1 MLLSCVICCSSP
13 FFPKSTKQK
22 ISKSYCNSIIPIKM
36 YTKTLLPALAVFGAA
51 VAQTSNRCNSDA
63 EINAQADADLY
74 ASCTR
79 INGDVVIGSEAS
91 NTVALNGPRSVTGS
105 FRASN
110 ATQLFSISSNSI
122 ESIGGTFEL
131 NGLEQ
136 LSTLSFEQ
144 LTSVGDIKWT
154 ALGNLGTLTFPATV
168 STAKSVVIT
177 NTFLSTLD
185 GINLDSVDTLDISNN
200 RRLTRFST
208 QVKSISSLINIAT
221 NNADLSVELPNLI
234 WAKEM
239 TFRNLSSVSIPSLA
253 VVNGSLGF
261 YATYM
266 ESLSAPNLTTVGNFG
281 SAQGSLSFVANEAL
295 ANVTLPKL
303 SSIGGAALIA
313 NNTVLQDISLPE
325 LTQVAG
331 AVDFSGVFTTP
342 ELPKLNNVRGAFNM
356 QSKSQIDCS
365 GFQKLKS
372 VIQGKFT
379 CTTTSDAKSADGT
392 SASGTGSGGTATS
405 PNASATSTNAA
416 VAFGAGEAVAGMS
429 VLGAL
434 FSLLL

>member
-1 MLLSCVICCSSP
+1 
-13 FFPKSTKQK
+13 
-22 ISKSYCNSIIPIKM
+22 
-36 YTKTLLPALAVFGAA
+36 
-51 VAQTSNRCNSDA
+51 
-63 EINAQADADLY
+63 
-74 ASCTR
+74 
-79 INGDVVIGSEAS
+79 
-91 NTVALNGPRSVTGS
+91 
-105 FRASN
+105 
-110 ATQLFSISSNSI
+110 LFSISSTSI

-313 NNTVLQDISLPE
+313 NNSVLQDISLPE

-331 AVDFSGVFTTP
+331 AVDFSGVFTTYVLSNSFKIEHLLIIFLALSSQNSTTSVVLSTCNP
-342 ELPKLNNVRGAFNM
+342 SLKLTALVSRSSSLSSRASSPAQPPLTPSLPMEPLPAELVQEELLPLQELPPHPQPLLWHSELVRLLQACLCWVH
-356 QSKSQIDCS
+356 CS
-365 GFQKLKS
+365 A
-372 VIQGKFT
+372 
-379 CTTTSDAKSADGT
+379 CCCR
-392 SASGTGSGGTATS
+392 
-405 PNASATSTNAA
+405 
-416 VAFGAGEAVAGMS
+416 
-429 VLGAL
+429 
-434 FSLLL
+434 